1 MDLIF
6 KGGLLMLPIVVCGIV
21 ATYIIIERIIFY
33 KSITRND
40 EILRKNVD
48 SALVRN
54 DFADAETFCEAAET
68 PVSNVFKKA
77 IEMRSLKEDDLRE
90 IVQAEMDNQVPAL
103 EHSLTMLGT
112 IANISTLLGLFGTVV
127 GNIQAFGV
135 MGASENMD
143 PSALAGSIAVALLTT
158 AAGLTVAIPSMIF
171 NNVFNRRVAKETA
184 KMESMVTEFV
194 LKLTGRLS

>member
-1 MDLIF
+1 MGLIL
-6 KGGLLMLPIVVCGIV
+6 KGGLLMLPIIVCGLV
-21 ATYIIIERIIFY
+21 ATYIIIERIVFY
-33 KSITRND
+33 KNIRKSD
-40 EILRKNVD
+40 EILKKNID
-48 SALVRN
+48 SALRRN
-54 DFADAETFCEAAET
+54 DYADAETFCEAAST
-68 PVSNVFKKA
+68 PSSNVLKKA
-77 IEMRSLKEDDLRE
+77 IEMRSLKEADLRE

-184 KMESMVTEFV
+184 KMESVVTEFV